1 MRYTITLLLCIFLMS
16 CYSKEARLK
25 KQIKTWE
32 ERTKDIVPDSNSF
45 TRKTKDSTSQ
55 VRSDSVK

>member
-1 MRYTITLLLCIFLMS
+1 MS

-45 TRKTKDSTSQ
+45 IRKTKDSTSQ